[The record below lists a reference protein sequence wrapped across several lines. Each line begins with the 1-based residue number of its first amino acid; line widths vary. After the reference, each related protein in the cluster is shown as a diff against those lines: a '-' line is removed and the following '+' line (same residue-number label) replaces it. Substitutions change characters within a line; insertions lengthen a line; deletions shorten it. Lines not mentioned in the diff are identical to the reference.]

1 MAIVTVIIEALH
13 EFSLCTV
20 KVAILCVFVV
30 VVVYLWQTLLCMIF
44 VQIKCEVLGGTNYL
58 SFETRYR
65 RAQILGISYF
75 INTAMYVHIIGMA
88 SAYRTS

>member
-1 MAIVTVIIEALH
+1 
-13 EFSLCTV
+13 
-20 KVAILCVFVV
+20 
-30 VVVYLWQTLLCMIF
+30 MIF
-44 VQIKCEVLGGTNYL
+44 GQIKCEVLGGTNYL